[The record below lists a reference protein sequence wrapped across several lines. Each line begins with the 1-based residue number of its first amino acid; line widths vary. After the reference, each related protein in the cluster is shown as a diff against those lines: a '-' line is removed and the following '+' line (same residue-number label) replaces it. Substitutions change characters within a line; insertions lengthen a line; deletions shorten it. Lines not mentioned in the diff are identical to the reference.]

1 MEQELFLKEQQ
12 LVEITKKQDDLERK
26 LIHINLN
33 ETETKNDN
41 DRLHKVWI
49 KVCLEIRKILF
60 FEEKIE
66 LEEKLQEIM
75 KDLEESKHYISQ
87 LQIQT
92 KKDKRDRAK

>member
-49 KVCLEIRKILF
+49 KVCLEIRNFCFSRK
-60 FEEKIE
+60 
-66 LEEKLQEIM
+66 KLNW
-75 KDLEESKHYISQ
+75 
-87 LQIQT
+87 
-92 KKDKRDRAK
+92 KKNYRKL